1 MKHLLFSISLFFLS
15 FGSFAQTTINTL
27 PYVETFDNYGVSTED
42 HEVRPPSWVANLM
55 YSYVTNNIFPYITG
69 QYSSS
74 APGSL
79 FIGQGG
85 RMRLPI
91 IDNSIRMDS
100 LRIKFKLMSTV
111 ANSTLKLN
119 LSDGSYYPENM
130 IEFASITPTVLNTWQ
145 DYEVWIDTANALF
158 PYIKLSSGTIDSIEC
173 LYIDDIEISYQNTC
187 ERPINLNITNVSAN
201 SATIGFTSQDNET
214 QWEIQYKSSFD
225 SSWSNAT
232 TISNITTNPYT
243 LTGLVNSTAY
253 DLRIRAICSPT
264 EQSDWTTT
272 RFHTSISTFPYFN
285 SFDNYGTG
293 TRIMPYGWTKIDD
306 YTSTSTVFTYN
317 YSPPGGLIILTNSTN
332 NYVVAPKID
341 TSIQLNS
348 LRVKFQYS
356 VLSSASGLIVGVMT
370 DPTDT
375 STFVPVGEVSTNFI
389 SSWEEKEVLF
399 SSYTGNGKY
408 IAFKTP
414 CNSQSIIDNLEIS
427 TIPSCIRPGNIT
439 LNVSA
444 NSATISFTPQNNETQ
459 WKIQFKQTADTSWAN
474 VPEFDFSNTPLFTM
488 IGLLSTTAYDVR
500 VKAICSAN
508 DSSEWAYSSFLTAI
522 DSLPWVESFDSYGTG
537 STVFPN
543 YKWKKI
549 VNSSNSNISISTG
562 AFSSPG
568 ALRFNTSS
576 TASSYVVSPKVDS
589 SIPLNTTKVK
599 FKLRIQYNTHK
610 LIVGVMSNPTD
621 ANTFVQIEELH
632 LNEANTWKDIEVLF
646 NSYNGNGQ
654 YIAFKSVNNSGIC
667 NIYVDDFE
675 ISSLPSCVRPTQLN
689 ISNITPTSMDVAS
702 LNGVNVNQ
710 WEIEYKPYSDT
721 SWQNAVRVSNIT
733 TNPFTLSN
741 LPPSTVLSLRMRAIC
756 SATDSSEWTY
766 YEKPIYGENLDF
778 SYGNFANWKGYSALN
793 TSMGATLGFSDW
805 AQTIGDT
812 NDLISRTKFLR
823 VNSDTNAND
832 VTVPNL
838 KAIPSGYNNSASIN
852 YDTAYYQYN
861 ASRASKLIYDLDVD
875 FTNYLLTLNYA
886 IVYRKNNY
894 NFYEGPYFS
903 MEVLNLVDSNGVFVE
918 NGRVFP
924 DSYYDTV
931 GVFEPAG
938 WNSYENSSFEIYNWK
953 PWTEKQIDLSSKVG
967 QKVRVKIIASK
978 PKNQY
983 IKAYSYFA
991 GKTEGFEKATC
1002 YPPLTVN
1009 VDDVG
1014 STYANIS
1021 FDRTMPTDSNWVIQ
1035 YREIGDSVWNYVS
1048 FDTNNYL
1055 LNDLSPETN
1064 YEAFIQTLCTD
1075 STYSDSSYFF
1085 NFSTTTLNIN
1095 SSINNQTAYLCGQY
1109 FYDDGGQDNNHS
1121 NNTNYTFTICPTRKT
1136 TDPLYVKRTKVNFE
1150 EFSLGQGDVLRAYS
1164 GRTINP
1170 LTQLSVENTSNFTGN
1185 FLENKS
1191 IFANLSDTS
1200 GCITFNLI
1208 TDTAITSTG
1217 FKAYADCI
1225 DRCQRVIADLDTVF
1239 TKYDTLGN
1247 ISNHLI
1253 KTITDSVYSDL
1264 DSTWTYNTYRTVDF
1278 CEGDLI
1284 ALTAKPQFPD
1294 NNSYYNQSINN
1305 CIYYWS
1311 FGDRYYDTINY
1322 NNMVGH
1328 IWNEPKA
1335 YKLELSVLDTSFSY
1349 LNGVGCKS
1357 ENDINTIIRISQNP
1371 IKSVKAPVE
1380 ICSGTPFM
1388 LNVGYDTNSTIVIDS
1403 IKRVEKMTGIFD
1415 SIVFI
1420 PDGPNCPSLFMETS
1434 IFFDEFLPN
1443 ETFDS
1448 INDLRSV
1455 CINMEHSFVGDL
1467 SIELYCPNGQK
1478 TILKHFNYTGGSDMG
1493 IPGYGN
1499 SGCEMSLT
1507 NLPGTGWTY
1516 CYSNQYLDNARG
1528 VISGNMT
1535 SPIDS
1540 SNTINNSKY
1549 YQTPV
1554 QNATSAATGFETP
1567 DLNGFS
1573 TLLGCPMNGEWK
1585 LRISDYWGN
1594 DNGFL
1599 FWWKLDLGQIT
1610 TWDYQAGLD
1619 TVLVEGVNNYN
1630 LSNDTV
1636 VITPMIDTSGL
1647 IRYDVSII
1655 DDLGCIWDTA
1665 TYLNVAQSPILNLGN
1680 DTSICAPFSLLLDC
1694 GNPDAFSY
1702 LWLPNGDTT
1711 QTIIAQSLPDTN
1723 SLISYIAQVT
1733 NYNGSIYCTSSDTIN
1748 LFVSSTP
1755 LSPTNLNIEEQHNLF
1770 KINWQSN
1777 AQSFELYRN
1786 DTLIAITQEQEYIDS
1801 NLVHGENYCYEV
1813 KAFNGIC
1820 ESDISN
1826 EVCEIF
1832 LDINSVETNNFNA
1845 YLYPNPTENKTTLR
1859 IDGLKE
1865 NALVRIYDITGRL
1878 IKTLELNANDKEL
1891 EIDVQNLVKGVYNIR
1906 ITNSTINITKKL
1918 IVNR

>member
-85 RMRLPI
+85 RMSLPI

-459 WKIQFKQTADTSWAN
+459 WKIQFKQTADTSWTN

-1095 SSINNQTAYLCGQY
+1095 SSINNQTAYLCGKY
-1109 FYDDGGQDNNHS
+1109 FYDDGREDNYHS
-1121 NNTNYTFTICPTRKT
+1121 NNSNYTFTICPTRKT
-1136 TDPLYVKRTKVNFE
+1136 NDPFAVKRASVTFE
-1150 EFSLGQGDVLRAYS
+1150 EFSLGQGDVMRAYS
-1164 GRTINP
+1164 GRSINP
-1170 LTQLSVENTSNFTGN
+1170 QTQLSIGNTIDFTGN

-1191 IFANLSDTS
+1191 LIANLSDTS

-1208 TDTAITSTG
+1208 TDPADSSFG
-1217 FKAYADCI
+1217 FKAYVDCI
-1225 DRCQRVIADLDTVF
+1225 DRCQRVIADLDTFFV
-1239 TKYDTLGN
+1239 KYDTLGN
-1247 ISNHLI
+1247 TSTHLI
-1253 KTITDSVYSDL
+1253 KTISDSVYSA
-1264 DSTWTYNTYRTVDF
+1264 SNNSWTYNTYRSVDF

-1284 ALTAKPQFPD
+1284 ALIAKPQFPD
-1294 NNSYYNQSINN
+1294 NNSHYNQSANN

-1311 FGDRYYDTINY
+1311 FGDRFYDTIHY

-1328 IWNEPKA
+1328 IWDIPKA
-1335 YKLELSVLDTSFSY
+1335 YELELAVLDTSFSY
-1349 LNGVGCKS
+1349 LNEIGCKS
-1357 ENDINTIIRISQNP
+1357 NNDINTFIRITQNP
-1371 IKSVKAPVE
+1371 IKSVKASVE

-1388 LNVGYDTNSTIVIDS
+1388 LNVGFDTNSTIVIDS
-1403 IKRVEKMTGIFD
+1403 IKRVERVTGLFD
-1415 SIVFI
+1415 SLVFI
-1420 PDGPNCPSLFMETS
+1420 PDGPICPSQFIETS

-1443 ETFDS
+1443 ETFDN
-1448 INDLRSV
+1448 INDIRSI
-1455 CINMEHSFVGDL
+1455 CINMEHSFTGDIQIDL
-1467 SIELYCPNGQK
+1467 FCPSGQQ
-1478 TILKHFNYTGGSDMG
+1478 TILKHFNHTGGAHMG
-1493 IPGYGN
+1493 QPIDSG
-1499 SGCEMSLT
+1499 SGCEISPT
-1507 NLPGTGWTY
+1507 NLPGIGWTY
-1516 CYSNQYLDNARG
+1516 CFSNQYLDSARG
-1528 VISGNMT
+1528 VLSGSMI
-1535 SPIDS
+1535 PIIDS
-1540 SNTINNSKY
+1540 SNTINHTKY

-1554 QNATSAATGFETP
+1554 QNAINSSGWETP
-1567 DLNGFS
+1567 DLDGFN
-1573 TLLGCPMNGEWK
+1573 TLLGCPLNGEWK
-1585 LRISDYWGN
+1585 LRIHDYWGA

-1610 TWDYQAGLD
+1610 TWDYQSSLD
-1619 TVLVEGVNNYN
+1619 TVIVEGLNNYN

-1636 VITPMIDTSGL
+1636 IITPAIDTAGL
-1647 IRYDVSII
+1647 IRYGVSVI
-1655 DDLGCIWDTA
+1655 DDFGCIWDTA
-1665 TYLNVAQSPILNLGN
+1665 TYLNVAQSPIVNLGI
-1680 DTSICAPFSLLLDC
+1680 DSSSCEPFSLLLDC
-1694 GNPDAFSY
+1694 GNPDAISY
-1702 LWLPNGDTT
+1702 LWLPYGDTT
-1711 QTIIAQSLPDTN
+1711 QTFIANSPQNFDSSL
-1723 SLISYIAQVT
+1723 SYVAQVT
-1733 NYNGSIYCTSSDTIN
+1733 NYNGSIYCTSSDTIT
-1748 LFVSSTP
+1748 LFVNSTP
-1755 LSPTNLNIEEQHNLF
+1755 FSPTNLNIEELHNLF
-1770 KINWQSN
+1770 KINWQAN

-1786 DTLIAITQEQEYIDS
+1786 DTLITIIQELEYIDS
-1801 NLVHGENYCYEV
+1801 NLIHGNNYCYKI
-1813 KAFNGIC
+1813 KALNGYC
-1820 ESDISN
+1820 ESDLSN
-1826 EVCEIF
+1826 EACKTF
-1832 LDINSVETNNFNA
+1832 LDINTVETNNFNA

>member
-1 MKHLLFSISLFFLS
+1 MKKLLLSLTLLFLS
-15 FGSFAQTTINTL
+15 FGSFAQTTINSL
-27 PYVETFDNYGVSTED
+27 PFVE
-42 HEVRPPSWVANLM
+42 
-55 YSYVTNNIFPYITG
+55 
-69 QYSSS
+69 
-74 APGSL
+74 
-79 FIGQGG
+79 
-85 RMRLPI
+85 
-91 IDNSIRMDS
+91 
-100 LRIKFKLMSTV
+100 
-111 ANSTLKLN
+111 
-119 LSDGSYYPENM
+119 
-130 IEFASITPTVLNTWQ
+130 
-145 DYEVWIDTANALF
+145 
-158 PYIKLSSGTIDSIEC
+158 
-173 LYIDDIEISYQNTC
+173 
-187 ERPINLNITNVSAN
+187 
-201 SATIGFTSQDNET
+201 
-214 QWEIQYKSSFD
+214 
-225 SSWSNAT
+225 
-232 TISNITTNPYT
+232 
-243 LTGLVNSTAY
+243 
-253 DLRIRAICSPT
+253 
-264 EQSDWTTT
+264 
-272 RFHTSISTFPYFN
+272 
-285 SFDNYGTG
+285 SFDNYGSGMNIVPAGWSTIYTSSGVVG
-293 TRIMPYGWTKIDD
+293 TLSND
-306 YTSTSTVFTYN
+306 YTISNSLYLH
-317 YSPPGGLIILTNSTN
+317 SNSTQRS
-332 NYVVAPKID
+332 YATSPMFD
-341 TSIQLNS
+341 TSIHINNIRIKLKSLIGNS
-348 LRVKFQYS
+348 NSK
-356 VLSSASGLIVGVMT
+356 LSVGVMT
-370 DPTDT
+370 NSNDT
-375 STFVPVGEVSTNFI
+375 SSFVEIAEI
-389 SSWEEKEVLF
+389 SSNYMLRWEEQEILF
-399 SSYTGNGKY
+399 NSYSGNGRF
-408 IAFKTP
+408 IAFRLN
-414 CNSQSIIDNLEIS
+414 NSSVMIDDLEIS
-427 TIPSCIRPGNIT
+427 YIPSCLSPINIR
-439 LNVSA
+439 LNSINA
-444 NSATISFTPQNNETQ
+444 NSATISFIPRNNETQ
-459 WKIQFKQTADTSWAN
+459 WEAHCKHSSDTSWSN
-474 VPEFDFSNTPLFTM
+474 VSTLEISTSPLFTL
-488 IGLLSTTAYDVR
+488 IGLQSTTSYDFR
-500 VKAICSAN
+500 IKSICSTT
-508 DSSEWAYSSFLTAI
+508 DSSEWSYFSFFTAI
-522 DSLPWVESFDSYGTG
+522 DSLPWTDSFDTYGTG
-537 STVFPN
+537 FNVFP
-543 YKWKKI
+543 YKCWSRI
-549 VNSSNSNISISTG
+549 PHSTSIACIDYTCY
-562 AFSSPG
+562 SSPG
-568 ALRFNTSS
+568 ALNLRSDVMTYN
-576 TASSYVVSPKVDS
+576 YVLSPKIDN
-589 SIPLNTTKVK
+589 SIPINTLKAK
-599 FKLRIQYNTHK
+599 FKLRTEYLTNK
-610 LIVGVMSNPTD
+610 LIVGVITNPNDTS
-621 ANTFVQIEELH
+621 TFVPIEEIT
-632 LNEANTWKDIEVLF
+632 LNEVNTWKDCEVFL
-646 NSYNGNGQ
+646 NPYNGSGQ
-654 YIAFKSVNNSGIC
+654 YIALNSTDNGH
-667 NIYVDDFE
+667 NFVYVDDFE

-689 ISNITPTSMDVAS
+689 ISNITPTSAKVAWTS
-702 LNGVNVNQ
+702 NNNENE

-1328 IWNEPKA
+1328 IWNVPKA
-1335 YKLELSVLDTSFSY
+1335 HKLELSVLDTSFSY

-1403 IKRVEKMTGIFD
+1403 IKRVEKVSGIFD
-1415 SIVFI
+1415 SLVFI
-1420 PDGPNCPSLFMETS
+1420 PDGPQCSSQYLEAS
-1434 IFFDEFLPN
+1434 IFFDEFFPN
-1443 ETFDS
+1443 ETFDN
-1448 INDLRSV
+1448 INDLRSI
-1455 CINMEHSFVGDL
+1455 CINMEHSFTGDL
-1467 SIELYCPNGQK
+1467 QIELYCPTGEK
-1478 TILKHFNYTGGSDMG
+1478 AILKHFNHVGGADMG
-1493 IPGYGN
+1493 IPN
-1499 SGCEMSLT
+1499 PQNAGCEISPT

-1516 CYSNQYLDNARG
+1516 CFSNQFLDSARG
-1528 VISGNMT
+1528 VISGTMP

-1554 QNATSAATGFETP
+1554 QNANSFPGWETS
-1567 DLNGFS
+1567 DLNGFN
-1573 TLLGCPMNGEWK
+1573 TLIGCPLNGEWK
-1585 LRISDYWGN
+1585 VKITDYWSF

-1610 TWDYQAGLD
+1610 TWYEYQSNFDSVIVDGA
-1619 TVLVEGVNNYN
+1619 NNYN
-1630 LSNDTV
+1630 LSNDTI
-1636 VITPMIDTSGL
+1636 VITPMIDTAGL
-1647 IRYDVSII
+1647 IRYGVSVI
-1655 DDLGCIWDTA
+1655 DDFGCVWDTA
-1665 TYLNVAQSPILNLGN
+1665 TYLNVAQSPIINLGS
-1680 DTSICAPFSLLLDC
+1680 DTSNCVPFNILLDC

-1711 QTIIAQSLPDTN
+1711 QSIIASSPQTLDS
-1723 SLISYIAQVT
+1723 SISYIAQVT
-1733 NYNGSIYCTSSDTIN
+1733 NYNGSIYCTSSDTIT
-1748 LFVSSTP
+1748 LFVNSTP
-1755 LSPTNLNIEEQHNLF
+1755 LSPTNLNIEVLHNLF

-1786 DTLIAITQEQEYIDS
+1786 DTLIAITPEQEYIDS
-1801 NLVHGENYCYEV
+1801 NLVHGENYCYKV

-1826 EVCEIF
+1826 EVCEVF
-1832 LDINSVETNNFNA
+1832 LDINTIETNNFNA
-1845 YLYPNPTENKTTLR
+1845 YLYPNPTSNKTILR
-1859 IDGLKE
+1859 VDGLNE
-1865 NALVRIYDITGRL
+1865 NANVRIYDITGRL
-1878 IKTLELNANDKEL
+1878 IKTLELNTDQKEL
-1891 EIDVQNLVKGVYNIR
+1891 EIDVQNFAKGIYNIR
-1906 ITNSTINITKKL
+1906 ISNSTINITKKL

>member
-1 MKHLLFSISLFFLS
+1 MKKLLLSLTLLFLS
-15 FGSFAQTTINTL
+15 FGSFAQTTINSL
-27 PYVETFDNYGVSTED
+27 PFVE
-42 HEVRPPSWVANLM
+42 
-55 YSYVTNNIFPYITG
+55 
-69 QYSSS
+69 
-74 APGSL
+74 
-79 FIGQGG
+79 
-85 RMRLPI
+85 
-91 IDNSIRMDS
+91 
-100 LRIKFKLMSTV
+100 
-111 ANSTLKLN
+111 
-119 LSDGSYYPENM
+119 
-130 IEFASITPTVLNTWQ
+130 
-145 DYEVWIDTANALF
+145 
-158 PYIKLSSGTIDSIEC
+158 
-173 LYIDDIEISYQNTC
+173 
-187 ERPINLNITNVSAN
+187 
-201 SATIGFTSQDNET
+201 
-214 QWEIQYKSSFD
+214 
-225 SSWSNAT
+225 
-232 TISNITTNPYT
+232 
-243 LTGLVNSTAY
+243 
-253 DLRIRAICSPT
+253 
-264 EQSDWTTT
+264 
-272 RFHTSISTFPYFN
+272 
-285 SFDNYGTG
+285 SFDNYGSGMNIVPAGWSTIYTSSGVVG
-293 TRIMPYGWTKIDD
+293 TLSND
-306 YTSTSTVFTYN
+306 YTISNSLYLH
-317 YSPPGGLIILTNSTN
+317 SNSTQRS
-332 NYVVAPKID
+332 YATSPMFD
-341 TSIQLNS
+341 TSIHINNIRIKLKSLIGNS
-348 LRVKFQYS
+348 NSK
-356 VLSSASGLIVGVMT
+356 LSVGVMT
-370 DPTDT
+370 NSNDT
-375 STFVPVGEVSTNFI
+375 SSFVEIAEI
-389 SSWEEKEVLF
+389 SSNYMLRWEEQEILF
-399 SSYTGNGKY
+399 NSYSGNGRF
-408 IAFKTP
+408 IAFRLN
-414 CNSQSIIDNLEIS
+414 NSSVMIDDLEIS
-427 TIPSCIRPGNIT
+427 YIPSCLSPINIR
-439 LNVSA
+439 LNSINA
-444 NSATISFTPQNNETQ
+444 NSATISFIPRNNETQ
-459 WKIQFKQTADTSWAN
+459 WEAHCKHSSDTSWSN
-474 VPEFDFSNTPLFTM
+474 VSTLEISTSPLFTL
-488 IGLLSTTAYDVR
+488 IGLQSTTSYDFR
-500 VKAICSAN
+500 IKSICSTT
-508 DSSEWAYSSFLTAI
+508 DSSEWSYFSFFTAI
-522 DSLPWVESFDSYGTG
+522 DSLPWTDSFDTYGTG
-537 STVFPN
+537 FNVFP
-543 YKWKKI
+543 YKCWSRI
-549 VNSSNSNISISTG
+549 PHSTSIACIDYTCY
-562 AFSSPG
+562 SSPG
-568 ALRFNTSS
+568 ALNLRSDVMTYN
-576 TASSYVVSPKVDS
+576 YVLSPKIDN
-589 SIPLNTTKVK
+589 SIPINTLKAK
-599 FKLRIQYNTHK
+599 FKLRTEYLTNK
-610 LIVGVMSNPTD
+610 LIVGVITNPNDTS
-621 ANTFVQIEELH
+621 TFVPIEEIT
-632 LNEANTWKDIEVLF
+632 LNEVNTWKDCEVFL
-646 NSYNGNGQ
+646 NPYNGSGQ
-654 YIAFKSVNNSGIC
+654 YIALNSTDNGH
-667 NIYVDDFE
+667 NFVYVDDFE

-689 ISNITPTSMDVAS
+689 ISNITPTSAKVAWTS
-702 LNGVNVNQ
+702 NNNENE

-1075 STYSDSSYFF
+1075 STYSDSSYVF
-1085 NFSTTTLNIN
+1085 NFSTPTLYID
-1095 SSINNQTAYLCGQY
+1095 SMFNNQTAYLCGKY
-1109 FYDDGGQDNNHS
+1109 FYDDGREDNYHS
-1121 NNTNYTFTICPTRKT
+1121 NNSNYTFTICPTRKT
-1136 TDPLYVKRTKVNFE
+1136 NDPFAVKRASVTFE
-1150 EFSLGQGDVLRAYS
+1150 EFSLGQGDVMRAYS
-1164 GRTINP
+1164 GRSINP
-1170 LTQLSVENTSNFTGN
+1170 QTQLSIGNTIDFTGN

-1191 IFANLSDTS
+1191 LIANLSDTS

-1208 TDTAITSTG
+1208 TDPADSSFG
-1217 FKAYADCI
+1217 FKAYVDCI
-1225 DRCQRVIADLDTVF
+1225 DRCQRVIADLDTFFV
-1239 TKYDTLGN
+1239 KYDTLGN
-1247 ISNHLI
+1247 TSTHLI
-1253 KTITDSVYSDL
+1253 KTISDSVYSA
-1264 DSTWTYNTYRTVDF
+1264 SNNSWTYNTYRSVDF

-1284 ALTAKPQFPD
+1284 ALIAKPQFPD
-1294 NNSYYNQSINN
+1294 NNSHYNQSANN

-1311 FGDRYYDTINY
+1311 FGDRFYDTIHY

-1328 IWNEPKA
+1328 IWDIPKA
-1335 YKLELSVLDTSFSY
+1335 YELELAVLDTSFSY
-1349 LNGVGCKS
+1349 LNEIGCKS
-1357 ENDINTIIRISQNP
+1357 NNDINTFIRITQNP
-1371 IKSVKAPVE
+1371 IKSVKASVE

-1388 LNVGYDTNSTIVIDS
+1388 LNVGFDTNSTIVIDS
-1403 IKRVEKMTGIFD
+1403 IKRVERVTGLFD
-1415 SIVFI
+1415 SLVFI
-1420 PDGPNCPSLFMETS
+1420 PDGPICPSQFIETS

-1443 ETFDS
+1443 ETFDN
-1448 INDLRSV
+1448 INDIRSI
-1455 CINMEHSFVGDL
+1455 CINMEHSFTGDIQIDL
-1467 SIELYCPNGQK
+1467 FCPSGQQ
-1478 TILKHFNYTGGSDMG
+1478 TILKHFNHTGGAHMG
-1493 IPGYGN
+1493 QPIDSG
-1499 SGCEMSLT
+1499 SGCEISPT
-1507 NLPGTGWTY
+1507 NLPGIGWTY
-1516 CYSNQYLDNARG
+1516 CFSNQYLDSARG
-1528 VISGNMT
+1528 VLSGSMI
-1535 SPIDS
+1535 PIIDS
-1540 SNTINNSKY
+1540 SNTINHTKY

-1554 QNATSAATGFETP
+1554 QNAINSSGWETP
-1567 DLNGFS
+1567 DLDGFN
-1573 TLLGCPMNGEWK
+1573 TLLGCPLNGEWK
-1585 LRISDYWGN
+1585 LRIHDYWGA

-1610 TWDYQAGLD
+1610 TWDYQSSLD
-1619 TVLVEGVNNYN
+1619 TVIVEGINNYN

-1636 VITPMIDTSGL
+1636 VITPMIDTSGM
-1647 IRYDVSII
+1647 IRYGVSVI
-1655 DDLGCIWDTA
+1655 DDFGCIWDTS
-1665 TYLNVAQSPILNLGN
+1665 TYLNVAQSPIVNLGS
-1680 DTSICAPFSLLLDC
+1680 DSSSCEPFSLLLDC
-1694 GNPDAFSY
+1694 GNPDAISY

-1723 SLISYIAQVT
+1723 SLISYIAQAT

-1748 LFVSSTP
+1748 LIVNSTP
-1755 LSPTNLNIEEQHNLF
+1755 QTPINLNIETQSSSFL
-1770 KINWQSN
+1770 INWQAN
-1777 AQSFELYRN
+1777 AQSYELYR
-1786 DTLIAITQEQEYIDS
+1786 DDSLIVITQELEYIDT
-1801 NLVHGENYCYEV
+1801 NLILGNTYCYKI
-1813 KAFNGIC
+1813 KALNGYC
-1820 ESDISN
+1820 ESDLSN
-1826 EVCEIF
+1826 EACKTF
-1832 LDINSVETNNFNA
+1832 LDINTVETNNFNA